1 MDTDTIIETGDEIPG
16 NGKGKMANPEKIVID
31 AKGLYYRELNEKV
44 RDAILNLKCKEV
56 QLDNV
61 NGQRYIGAGIVSN
74 ATITINGVP
83 GNDLGVF
90 MNGLTIRVND
100 NTQDAVGNT
109 MNKGKIVVNGHSS
122 DVIGYGMRGGKIFI
136 KGDVGYRVGIHM
148 KEYKETIPYIICGG
162 RAGDFL
168 GEYMAGGVLAVL
180 GLDEDDPRSL
190 TGDYLGTGMHGGII
204 YIRGKV
210 DERNFGKEVGIVE
223 LTEKDIDC
231 LGKILK
237 EYAEELNLSF
247 DEIMSKPFTKI
258 APTSHRPYGKLYS
271 Y

>member
-1 MDTDTIIETGDEIPG
+1 METDTIIEAGDGTPG
-16 NGKGKMANPEKIVID
+16 NGKRTMTNPGKIVID
-31 AKGLYYRELNEKV
+31 AKGLSYKELNEKV
-44 RDAILNLKCKEV
+44 RDAIFNLKCNEI

-61 NGQRYIGAGIVSN
+61 NGQRYIGDGIVSN
-74 ATITINGVP
+74 ATIIINGVP

-90 MNGLTIRVND
+90 MNGLTIKVND

-148 KEYKETIPYIICGG
+148 KEYKDTIPYIICGG
-162 RAGDFL
+162 KAGDFL
-168 GEYMAGGVLAVL
+168 GEYMAGGVLAIL
-180 GLDEDDPRSL
+180 GLEDDPRPL
-190 TGDYLGTGMHGGII
+190 TGDYLGTGMHGGVI

-210 DERNFGKEVGIVE
+210 DESNLGKEVGIVDF
-223 LTEKDIDC
+223 TEKDANQ

-237 EYAEELNLSF
+237 EFAEDLNLSF